1 MDSSHLF
8 LVMPI
13 TCRLHF
19 VCLLTLMPTMALTP
33 ALIQPQ
39 KPSPTILSTLV
50 RIIIIIIQIIIIII
64 IIIMAVSRS
73 HAIYFTPATFLYF
86 HSSSLFFFMFCLHQ
100 LPLLS
105 RMRKP
110 GHGYGYGYGCGCC
123 GYGIRTRSEIPH
135 RWQSTRLFIQPWDAI
150 NIHRRR
156 AEIWDDFDARH
167 AGCPSRCAV
176 SKLPGN
182 PSCPVALL
190 TSSRILHPE
199 SPEAWLL
206 GSPGNRIIPFPLARR
221 LFDLIVCHNA
231 AVSGA
236 NSSLPSFLS
245 SFLPSSQSR
254 VKTEESCTYRI
265 SKAIYWFA
273 IEHGKGCIVI
283 RWGFQDVKS

>member
-1 MDSSHLF
+1 
-8 LVMPI
+8 
-13 TCRLHF
+13 
-19 VCLLTLMPTMALTP
+19 
-33 ALIQPQ
+33 
-39 KPSPTILSTLV
+39 
-50 RIIIIIIQIIIIII
+50 
-64 IIIMAVSRS
+64 
-73 HAIYFTPATFLYF
+73 
-86 HSSSLFFFMFCLHQ
+86 MFCLHQ
-100 LPLLS
+100 LPLAS

-236 NSSLPSFLS
+236 NSFT
-245 SFLPSSQSR
+245 SFLPFFLPSHLPIPGEDGGVLHISDIKSDLLVCHRTRKGLYSDTLR
-254 VKTEESCTYRI
+254 VPRC
-265 SKAIYWFA
+265 
-273 IEHGKGCIVI
+273 
-283 RWGFQDVKS
+283 